1 MPIGRIQNASLATS
15 MTRETAMKR
24 LTLLLILLLAG
35 CTHTPA
41 ATSAPA
47 IEYQGAHVTEGA
59 GIKLSIPRVVGARE
73 WIKPIMRWFDPGE
86 GHSPYIADLFPC
98 ESWSCRGKYA
108 LTLNLYIK
116 RANSPDLTEP
126 SEPED
131 RLRHRVLRIL
141 KPIDTKSAR
150 HPKPLDP
157 RDPKTIVETLQ
168 IRKLGDGVWAR
179 LEHRYK
185 DGSPAGLVYWRVI
198 DRELTASA
206 SYWFES
212 APLPKGVTIDALD
225 RAFESFVSGIR
236 MEAEV
241 TPPLPK

>member
-1 MPIGRIQNASLATS
+1 
-15 MTRETAMKR
+15 MTKR
-24 LTLLLILLLAG
+24 LHLLFLILLTG
-35 CTHTPA
+35 CNHIPV

-73 WIKPIMRWFDPGE
+73 WIKPLMRWFDPGE

-98 ESWSCRGKYA
+98 DGLFCRDKYA
-108 LTLNLYIK
+108 VTLNFYII
-116 RANSPDLTEP
+116 RAKTPDLTEP
-126 SEPED
+126 VDIEE

-141 KPIDTKSAR
+141 KPVDTKSAR
-150 HPKPLDP
+150 QFKPLDP
-157 RDPKTIVETLQ
+157 RDPKTIAETLQ
-168 IRKLGDGVWAR
+168 IKKLGDGVWAR
-179 LEHRYK
+179 LEHRYR

-212 APLPKGVTIDALD
+212 APLPKGVTIQALD
-225 RAFESFVSGIR
+225 QAFEAFVSGIR
-236 MEAEV
+236 IEPVAAV
-241 TPPLPK
+241 PTK